1 MDGTNGI
8 LVFVL
13 QYCILQY
20 EHVYLGRC
28 CRGWCGQVNK
38 GANPSIV
45 KKKSIMYT
53 VIGFATNTSHDLI
66 FI

>member
-45 KKKSIMYT
+45 KKKKYYVHCYRICYQY
-53 VIGFATNTSHDLI
+53 FP
-66 FI
+66 